1 MNPPPALPNFE
12 LKPAGC
18 AELDKFDIPSAV
30 KAYIKNM
37 VAHVLKDLK
46 LSEWS
51 DWTRL
56 DIRPGKVSPQ
66 AREKHKQSL
75 TTSYPGLLT
84 GPDGVRLKKASWLPS
99 YILSATIPS
108 AQIKLASGRT
118 NVTYL
123 EIVVVLWEATTTPR
137 YAMSFFNNHIDVDTM
152 FSGLAVEDEASE
164 GDSDVGEEENGF
176 ALATQFLLETVLGL
190 RKDQE
195 ETAAARTRAPAGQ
208 RAGASF
214 RVGHQVGTLEQT
226 GRMSKRRFQIIFDDL
241 TPRTEEEYV
250 QKQLAKARAQEK
262 KCNDRSDDDA
272 HSGQGDGKKVLA
284 APEALA
290 TLEARLRLNARSSLH
305 WVSKCRSEMGLAYKS
320 HYSDSDRLVP
330 FDEVCI
336 TIIGLP
342 GKLDPEYVLGG
353 IYGLVPPASTWRG
366 ADSLVQFFLTTAVA
380 SPTVAGRQAPTNAKF
395 YHRDQYIKHG
405 PLLNRLS
412 INYHGD
418 LTLTDDRLGIVPDD
432 QLRRYRE
439 DLSTSADQAFR
450 TIPELG
456 VQLALDILLDNHADG
471 LGSVVK
477 PPDTTGAEAYKKA
490 FTDAMRQMH
499 PEISADAAI
508 YPTSTRND
516 PACLEFNFTPVVVN
530 DGARSI
536 MSQSGAYVHIL
547 EYARQQLLAA
557 PPVPN
562 ANGLE
567 QLRTGISHLVP
578 TIPPKNITVRD
589 FCKSFPPVVWDS
601 TTSIIAFALP
611 PKCKDH
617 PEGLCLCWVGPFL
630 HAAAQEYD
638 GYDKFFS
645 VSYVLKADRVP
656 KQGKATDAMDVGTC
670 MFVYFP
676 SYANSLSD
684 IPVKGTQPAKA
695 DASRKPMR
703 RSGAKRVFRDSE
715 DSCDESSSSDAD
727 SDSGAGKT
735 TASPIYGLS
744 QPRGP
749 TVPCPQPAAASGA
762 DKGRKRARTPVNDA
776 EEPEDA
782 AVHAAVS
789 EYLLKH
795 KTAQEAKL
803 KTATSAMQREL
814 DQSEDLQKQ
823 LQTQLD
829 ACKTDYAEVHERYT
843 ALKTQHAEVQKRIVE
858 RDEKIAALDADLQTS
873 TVEAAK
879 WKEEARK
886 LQDALDEDSTA
897 VEAAKAALSTLV
909 PRKRRRLT

>member
-1 MNPPPALPNFE
+1 MNPPPPLPNFK

-18 AELDKFDIPSAV
+18 PELDKFDIPYAV

-75 TTSYPGLLT
+75 TASYPGLLT

-99 YILSATIPS
+99 YILSATIPP

-118 NVTYL
+118 DVTTYL
-123 EIVVVLWEATTTPR
+123 EIVVVLWEAATTPR

-152 FSGLAVEDEASE
+152 FAGLAVDDDASE
-164 GDSDVGEEENGF
+164 GDSDVGKEENGF

-195 ETAAARTRAPAGQ
+195 KVTATRTRAPAGQ
-208 RAGASF
+208 RAGVSF
-214 RVGHQVGTLEQT
+214 RVGHQIGTLEQT

-250 QKQLAKARAQEK
+250 QHKRASPFLHSTGVNIDSGPEDDK
-262 KCNDRSDDDA
+262 KP
-272 HSGQGDGKKVLA
+272 LA
-284 APEALA
+284 APETLA
-290 TLEARLRLNARSSLH
+290 ESEARLRLDASAFLKQ
-305 WVSKCRSEMGLAYKS
+305 VSERRESMGLDRYYQRI
-320 HYSDSDRLVP
+320 HRSD
-330 FDEVCI
+330 EMCI
-336 TIIGLP
+336 TVIGLP

-366 ADSLVQFFLTTAVA
+366 ADSPVQFFLTAA
-380 SPTVAGRQAPTNAKF
+380 AARPPVAGRQAPTNVMF
-395 YHRDQYIKHG
+395 YHRDQYVKHA
-405 PLLNRLS
+405 PHLNRLS

-418 LTLTDDRLGIVPDD
+418 LTLTADRVGIVPDD
-432 QLRRYRE
+432 RLDRYRK

-456 VQLALDILLDNHADG
+456 VQLALDILSDNHADG

-477 PPDTTGAEAYKKA
+477 PSDTTGVEAYKKA
-490 FTDAMRQMH
+490 FGDAMRQMH
-499 PEISADAAI
+499 PEIPADAAI

-536 MSQSGAYVHIL
+536 MSQSGAYIHIL
-547 EYARQQLLAA
+547 EYARHQLLAA

-611 PKCKDH
+611 PKCEDH
-617 PEGLCLCWVGPFL
+617 PEGPCLCWVGPFL

-638 GYDKFFS
+638 GYEKFFS

-703 RSGAKRVFRDSE
+703 RSGAKRVFRHSE
-715 DSCDESSSSDAD
+715 DSCDESSSSDGR
-727 SDSGAGKT
+727 SCRCPT
-735 TASPIYGLS
+735 LLGLNN
-744 QPRGP
+744 R
-749 TVPCPQPAAASGA
+749 
-762 DKGRKRARTPVNDA
+762 
-776 EEPEDA
+776 
-782 AVHAAVS
+782 
-789 EYLLKH
+789 
-795 KTAQEAKL
+795 
-803 KTATSAMQREL
+803 
-814 DQSEDLQKQ
+814 
-823 LQTQLD
+823 
-829 ACKTDYAEVHERYT
+829 
-843 ALKTQHAEVQKRIVE
+843 
-858 RDEKIAALDADLQTS
+858 
-873 TVEAAK
+873 
-879 WKEEARK
+879 
-886 LQDALDEDSTA
+886 
-897 VEAAKAALSTLV
+897 
-909 PRKRRRLT
+909 